1 MKINFGD
8 TRVRINISFA
18 AVITSLLILD
28 ESGLCALALFCCI
41 IHETAHIVCL
51 LIQGE
56 KPALIELSYY
66 GIKLERKPV
75 SGVTG
80 ISDILVYS
88 AGPAV
93 NILFAAVLFS
103 FYPESEKIRTAAA
116 ISLCTGLFNLLP
128 CRPLDGGNILYAV
141 LCRNT
146 TEEKAE
152 RICFTVIC
160 AVLLPMT
167 SAGFIVF
174 LRYGNVSLCAAAF
187 YLAAVSF
194 FDKKEK
200 GIIKL

>member
-1 MKINFGD
+1 MKINLGD

-28 ESGLCALALFCCI
+28 ESGVCALALFCCI
-41 IHETAHIVCL
+41 LHESAHVVCL

-75 SGVTG
+75 SGSTG
-80 ISDILVYS
+80 VGDIVVYA
-88 AGPAV
+88 AGPVA
-93 NILFAAVLFS
+93 NILFAAALFS
-103 FYPESEKIRTAAA
+103 LFHESEKIRMAAA
-116 ISLCTGLFNLLP
+116 ISLFTGLFNLLP
-128 CRPLDGGNILYAV
+128 CRPLDGGNILYAM

-146 TEEKAE
+146 TEEKVE
-152 RICFTVIC
+152 KICFGVLC
-160 AVLLPMT
+160 AVLLPLA
-167 SAGFIVF
+167 SAGFVVF
-174 LRYGNVSLCAAAF
+174 LRFGNISLCAASV